1 MRLRQDQVDS
11 GFSWKILAV
20 VVQPVAI
27 AGSSSIVAIL
37 MFRLLFSL
45 VFLWS
50 SWGAQASEQPKTFGA
65 LEAWT
70 FDASARQLSL
80 RGWVLAGK
88 DGKTPPIFKL
98 SFMGNE
104 FQSHDL
110 VWTPREGITADSPFT
125 GGQVGV
131 GFDWVVS
138 LSGDVPAGVHPISV
152 DVAYPNGQHAALR
165 SVQGEPSEIVV
176 KKIRKSHW
184 WALGIVLAVALFIR
198 FGRVESTALAY
209 KLGSWIEGRGAYLV
223 IGGIFGGLVAFGITG
238 SSVGLLVSGSPV
250 GHSFVNFEGSQAK
263 LFDQRPIRGD
273 EWGVLMPNVLAQV
286 NHEPKFPVVNENI
299 GLSGQNMGVIGMT
312 GAPVLQWAALAK
324 PATWGYFF
332 LPLRQAMSWQW
343 QLPFWG
349 GLLAVWSLLNVF
361 RSDRRGLNLAL
372 SFAFCVAP
380 YAAAWSNWPLYA
392 TLFPALGFVLAC
404 KLVQTSHRWHGLL
417 LGLALG
423 WLLACWFL
431 VLYPTW
437 LIIVGSLLF
446 FVGVGWCVDHRS
458 QLRWGWPQV
467 LGVFAAGGVAV
478 ALLGSWWMDTHDAVA
493 LMKAT
498 EYPGRRGAMP
508 GGDLDWL
515 WHLRGY
521 NNAEVVTH
529 TPGSH
534 TDESSASSY
543 FLLPLM
549 LALLCVGHLV
559 KRQERRWA
567 VTACAAFIACYW
579 TYVFVG
585 VPIWLAKYSLWGNMP
600 TNRMDVGMGLA
611 AIVLIALTAA
621 PARVDTSSR
630 FGAWQSWFVP
640 ALATVGST
648 LLIVWM
654 LSYTPLAFMPQG
666 SWVYTTAMAVV
677 GASMCWWMLRG
688 RAAAAVSMLIAV
700 HLLATL
706 TFNPVSRAPKSV
718 SLAEGNRPYLMDP
731 NGRHLR
737 TLVLN
742 GDGIGPQILASVG
755 FPIANGV
762 FYYPHREFWVKMEL
776 PDDQWSAVN
785 RYQHLGFYLNTETQE
800 SVGYKAIAASL
811 DYVRVEIHPKRF
823 DFSKTGAQRVAVLA
837 SQEKELRSNPSVA
850 WMGEYRGMHWFSV
863 KGHD

>member
-104 FQSHDL
+104 FQSQDL

-349 GLLAVWSLLNVF
+349 GAVGRLVAAQCVSVGQTWAQFGLVIRFLRCSLCSSLVQ
-361 RSDRRGLNLAL
+361 LAL
-372 SFAFCVAP
+372 V
-380 YAAAWSNWPLYA
+380 
-392 TLFPALGFVLAC
+392 
-404 KLVQTSHRWHGLL
+404 R
-417 LGLALG
+417 
-423 WLLACWFL
+423 
-431 VLYPTW
+431 
-437 LIIVGSLLF
+437 
-446 FVGVGWCVDHRS
+446 
-458 QLRWGWPQV
+458 
-467 LGVFAAGGVAV
+467 
-478 ALLGSWWMDTHDAVA
+478 DAV
-493 LMKAT
+493 
-498 EYPGRRGAMP
+498 
-508 GGDLDWL
+508 
-515 WHLRGY
+515 
-521 NNAEVVTH
+521 
-529 TPGSH
+529 
-534 TDESSASSY
+534 
-543 FLLPLM
+543 
-549 LALLCVGHLV
+549 
-559 KRQERRWA
+559 
-567 VTACAAFIACYW
+567 
-579 TYVFVG
+579 
-585 VPIWLAKYSLWGNMP
+585 
-600 TNRMDVGMGLA
+600 
-611 AIVLIALTAA
+611 
-621 PARVDTSSR
+621 SR
-630 FGAWQSWFVP
+630 FGLCAGMQAGTDLSSLAW
-640 ALATVGST
+640 LAAG
-648 LLIVWM
+648 
-654 LSYTPLAFMPQG
+654 AR
-666 SWVYTTAMAVV
+666 ARMAVGV
-677 GASMCWWMLRG
+677 LVPRAISYLAHHRWQLVVFRG
-688 RAAAAVSMLIAV
+688 C
-700 HLLATL
+700 
-706 TFNPVSRAPKSV
+706 
-718 SLAEGNRPYLMDP
+718 G
-731 NGRHLR
+731 
-737 TLVLN
+737 LVC
-742 GDGIGPQILASVG
+742 
-755 FPIANGV
+755 
-762 FYYPHREFWVKMEL
+762 
-776 PDDQWSAVN
+776 
-785 RYQHLGFYLNTETQE
+785 
-800 SVGYKAIAASL
+800 
-811 DYVRVEIHPKRF
+811 
-823 DFSKTGAQRVAVLA
+823 
-837 SQEKELRSNPSVA
+837 RSP
-850 WMGEYRGMHWFSV
+850 
-863 KGHD
+863 